1 MPMDVGT
8 YSPACQA
15 LASSSLALV
24 VLVIGVDADV
34 DGSC

>member
-24 VLVIGVDADV
+24 VLVVGVDTDV